1 MSPTPDRF
9 TLSAA
14 DLQTSP
20 MRRLRSQ
27 TVRWLFMGAA
37 AVTVLVSALIIW
49 TVASQAWTYISQVEF
64 TKLTD
69 IGWFPRRG
77 LFDLSTL
84 LVNSLQIS
92 VIAMA
97 VAVPSGFGAAIY
109 LSEYAHPKVRKV
121 MKPTLELLAS
131 VPSVVLGV
139 FAISFIT
146 PSILSNFFNEIN
158 FFNKLAAGIAVGLL
172 VIPLIASIAEDAL
185 RAVPVALREASAG
198 LGARKVTTSIRVVL
212 PAAMSG
218 LMAATIVGFS
228 RAIGETMVVTIAS
241 GGGDTSLFNMS
252 ILESGGTITSAMAA
266 LGLGHRPGRRQ
277 RSGVPEPLLPGRPAV
292 RHDPGA
298 QHGRRSDRPPAAEQV
313 LREQALTWQY

>member
-1 MSPTPDRF
+1 MSLTPDNPQ
-9 TLSAA
+9 LSVA
-14 DLQTSP
+14 DLRTSR
-20 MRRLRSQ
+20 MRRVRSG
-27 TVRWLFMGAA
+27 TVRWLFMSAA

-49 TVASQAWTYISQVEF
+49 TVASEAWTFISQVVWDS
-64 TKLTD
+64 LTD

-84 LVNSLQIS
+84 LVNSIQIS

-109 LSEYAHPKVRKV
+109 LSEYAHPRVRRV
-121 MKPTLELLAS
+121 MKPALELLAS

-146 PSILSNFFNEIN
+146 PSILTNFFAEIN

-172 VIPLIASIAEDAL
+172 VIPLIASISEDAL

-198 LGARKVTTSIRVVL
+198 LGARRVSTSIRVVL

-218 LMAATIVGFS
+218 LMAAAIVGFS

-241 GGGDTSLFNMS
+241 GGGDTSLFN
-252 ILESGGTITSAMAA
+252 LALTESGGTFTSAMAA
-266 LGLGHRPGRRQ
+266 LGLGTDQVAGNDLAFQSLYFLGALLFAITLVLNMAGDLIVRRLQ
-277 RSGVPEPLLPGRPAV
+277 NK
-292 RHDPGA
+292 
-298 QHGRRSDRPPAAEQV
+298 
-313 LREQALTWQY
+313 Y

>member
-1 MSPTPDRF
+1 MSPDSPH
-9 TLSAA
+9 LSVA
-14 DLQTSP
+14 DLRTS
-20 MRRLRSQ
+20 RRRRAWSVGARWVFALAAFA
-27 TVRWLFMGAA
+27 TVM
-37 AVTVLVSALIIW
+37 VSALIIW
-49 TVASQAWTYISQVEF
+49 TVASGAWTFISQVVWDN
-64 TKLTD
+64 LTD

-84 LVNSLQIS
+84 LVNSVQIS
-92 VIAMA
+92 LIAMA
-97 VAVPSGFGAAIY
+97 VAIPSGFGAAIY

-146 PSILSNFFNEIN
+146 PSLLSNFFSEIN

-185 RAVPVALREASAG
+185 RAVPLALREASSG

-218 LMAATIVGFS
+218 LMAAVIVGFS

-241 GGGDTSLFNMS
+241 GGGDTSLFNLSLM
-252 ILESGGTITSAMAA
+252 ESGGTITSAMAA
-266 LGLGHRPGRRQ
+266 LGLGTDQVAGNNLAFQSLYFLGALLFAMTLVLNMAGDLIVRRLQ
-277 RSGVPEPLLPGRPAV
+277 NK
-292 RHDPGA
+292 
-298 QHGRRSDRPPAAEQV
+298 
-313 LREQALTWQY
+313 Y

>member
-1 MSPTPDRF
+1 
-9 TLSAA
+9 
-14 DLQTSP
+14 
-20 MRRLRSQ
+20 MRRVRSH

-37 AVTVLVSALIIW
+37 TVTVLVSALIIW
-49 TVASQAWTYISQVEF
+49 TVASGAWTFISQVEF

-77 LFDLSTL
+77 LFDLTTL
-84 LVNSLQIS
+84 LVNSAQIA

-146 PSILSNFFNEIN
+146 PSILTNFFSDIN

-185 RAVPVALREASAG
+185 RAVPGALREASAG

-212 PAAMSG
+212 PAALSG
-218 LMAATIVGFS
+218 LMAAVIVGFS

-241 GGGDTSLFNMS
+241 GGGDTSLFNLS
-252 ILESGGTITSAMAA
+252 LFESGGTLTSAMAA
-266 LGLGHRPGRRQ
+266 LGLGTDQVAGSTLAFQSLYFLGALLFAMTLVLNMLGDVIVRRLQ
-277 RSGVPEPLLPGRPAV
+277 NR
-292 RHDPGA
+292 
-298 QHGRRSDRPPAAEQV
+298 
-313 LREQALTWQY
+313 Y

>member
-1 MSPTPDRF
+1 MSPSPDRPP
-9 TLSAA
+9 LSAE

-20 MRRLRSQ
+20 GRRARSGIA
-27 TVRWLFMGAA
+27 RWAFALAA
-37 AVTVLVSALIIW
+37 LATVLVSALIIW
-49 TVASQAWTYISQVEF
+49 TVASEAWTFISKVEF
-64 TKLTD
+64 AKLTD

-84 LVNSLQIS
+84 LVNSVQIS
-92 VIAMA
+92 IIAMA

-109 LSEYAHPKVRKV
+109 LSEYAHPRVRRV

-146 PSILSNFFNEIN
+146 PSLLSNFFSEIN
-158 FFNKLAAGIAVGLL
+158 YFNKLAAGIAVGLL

-185 RAVPVALREASAG
+185 RAVPLALREASAG
-198 LGARKVTTSIRVVL
+198 LGARRVTTSIRVVL
-212 PAAMSG
+212 PAALSG

-241 GGGDTSLFNMS
+241 GGGDTSLFNLS
-252 ILESGGTITSAMAA
+252 LLESGGTITSAMAA
-266 LGLGHRPGRRQ
+266 LGLGTDQVAGSDLAFQSLYFLGALLFAMTLVLNMAGDVIVRRLQ
-277 RSGVPEPLLPGRPAV
+277 NR
-292 RHDPGA
+292 
-298 QHGRRSDRPPAAEQV
+298 
-313 LREQALTWQY
+313 Y